1 METPLT
7 RNIRPEGGPTD
18 RQAYERA
25 GGYQA
30 LRRALHDMT
39 PDSLIAEV
47 KSSNLRGRGGAGFP
61 TGMKWAFV
69 PKDAPHP
76 RYVVVNADEMEPG
89 TFKDRL
95 LLEGDPHQLIEGTAL
110 TAYATGSDVAYIFLR
125 AEYTVAARRLTSAI
139 GEAYAANLLG
149 RNILGSGYSLEL
161 YLHVS
166 AGRYMCGEET
176 GMLNALEGR
185 RANPRAKPPY
195 PPVAGLWGKPTTVNN
210 VETVCNIPH
219 IVNNGSSW
227 FRQLSRTKDGGTK
240 LYGASGRVKRPGL
253 WELPMGTPAREIL
266 EGHAGGMRKGFR
278 FRGLLP
284 GGASTEFL
292 MEEHLDV
299 PMDFNEV
306 QKAGSRLG
314 TGTMIV
320 LDDRTCPVGMV
331 WNLEHFFAQESCG
344 WCTPCWSGL
353 GWAERILKAMEEGKG
368 QPGDVERLKWQTE
381 FLQPGHTYCA
391 LAPGA
396 AEPLSSALKYF
407 HEDFDRHIREKRC
420 PWSGRPSGAGA
431 S

>member
-7 RNIRPEGGPTD
+7 RNIRLEDGPPD
-18 RQAYERA
+18 RQAYERS

-30 LRRALHDMT
+30 LRKALRDMT
-39 PDSLIAEV
+39 PESLIEEV

-61 TGMKWAFV
+61 TGVKWSFV

-89 TFKDRL
+89 TFKDRA
-95 LLEGDPHQLIEGTAL
+95 LLEGDPHQLIEGTVL
-110 TAYATGSDVAYIFLR
+110 TAYATGGDVAYIFLR
-125 AEYTVAARRLTSAI
+125 AEYKLAARRLASAI
-139 GEAYAANLLG
+139 AEAYAANLLG

-176 GMLNALEGR
+176 GMLNALEGK

-210 VETVCNIPH
+210 VETLCNIPH

-253 WELPMGTPAREIL
+253 WELPMGTTAREIL
-266 EGHAGGMRKGFR
+266 EDYAGGMRQGFR

-292 MEEHLDV
+292 TEEHLDV
-299 PMDFNEV
+299 QMDFNEV

-331 WNLEHFFAQESCG
+331 RNLEHFFAQESCG

-353 GWAERILKAMEEGKG
+353 AWADRILKAMEEGKG
-368 QPGDVERLKWQTE
+368 QPGDIERLEYQTR
-381 FLQPGHTYCA
+381 FLKPGHTYCA

-396 AEPLSSALKYF
+396 AEPLQSALKYF
-407 HEDFDRHIREKRC
+407 HEDFDRHIRENRC
-420 PWSGRPSGAGA
+420 PWSQAGA
-431 S
+431 A